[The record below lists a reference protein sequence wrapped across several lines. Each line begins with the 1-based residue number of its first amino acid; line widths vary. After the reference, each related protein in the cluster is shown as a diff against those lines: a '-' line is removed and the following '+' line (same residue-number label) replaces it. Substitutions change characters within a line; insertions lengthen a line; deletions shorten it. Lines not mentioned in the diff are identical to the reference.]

1 MNRLRFAPFL
11 LAIFAF
17 WIDTAQAAPTPEGAI
32 DVYRAALEARGF
44 SMYHQGIIFET
55 LDGKPLLTYNAEC
68 AFNPASVVKLATSA
82 ALVDRLGT
90 DYRFPTA
97 FFTNGTL
104 DSATGVLTGNLVVVG
119 SGDPAFVTENAFRV
133 ARELHSR
140 GIVEVTGD
148 LVVKGR
154 FFMNYSAS
162 PVASGTALRTYLDEE
177 RWTKGVEAAYGRYR
191 VQTNEVAPFDSVKIA
206 GNVVATPDTSLAGL
220 TPLFTH
226 RSPHLI
232 KVLKQLNNYS
242 NNWMA
247 HVLGASIGG
256 TNAVEFTLGNSYGIS
271 PAEVRL
277 QTTSGLGG
285 NAMRPA
291 DITSLL
297 RSLYPRLKK
306 RGYGPADLMPV
317 AGIDPGTLEDRFQ
330 ESTSMGA
337 IVAKTGTLRSVSALA
352 GYMYTKRY
360 GVVVFAIFDEWGSPV
375 RYRGLQDLLVREML
389 EACGGAARIPYAR
402 PVGYSE
408 LSGALIERAPVSIP
422 ATPRVAVEAEN

>member
-11 LAIFAF
+11 LTILAF
-17 WIDTAQAAPTPEGAI
+17 WVDTAHAAPTPEGAI
-32 DVYRAALEARGF
+32 DVYRAALESRGF

-82 ALVDRLGT
+82 ALVDRLGP
-90 DYRFPTA
+90 DYRFQTG
-97 FFTNGTL
+97 FYTTGTL
-104 DSATGVLTGNLVVVG
+104 DSATGVLTGDLVIVG
-119 SGDPAFVTENAFRV
+119 SGDPAFVTENAFLV
-133 ARELHSR
+133 ARELHDR

-162 PVASGTALRTYLDEE
+162 PVASAMALRNFLDEE
-177 RWTKGVEAAYGRYR
+177 KWTKGVEAAYGRFR
-191 VQTNEVAPFDSVKIA
+191 AQTNAVAPFESVRIA
-206 GNVVATPDTSLAGL
+206 GRVVASLDTSLAGL

-226 RSPHLI
+226 RSPQLI
-232 KVLKQLNNYS
+232 KVLKQQNNFS

-256 TNAVEFTLGNSYGIS
+256 TNAVEMTLGSSFGIAPS
-271 PAEVRL
+271 EVRL

-291 DITSLL
+291 DITSML
-297 RSLYPRLKK
+297 RGLFPRLRK
-306 RGYGPADLMPV
+306 RGYGPSDLMPV

-330 ESTSMGA
+330 DSGAMGA
-337 IVAKTGTLRSVSALA
+337 IVAKTGTLRSVSTLA
-352 GYMYTKRY
+352 GYMYTRRY
-360 GVVVFAIFDEWGSPV
+360 GVVVFAILDEWGSPA

-389 EACGGAARIPYAR
+389 EACGGAARLPYAR

-408 LSGALIERAPVSIP
+408 LAGAVIVRAPGSIP
-422 ATPRVAVEAEN
+422 ATPRVPVEAEN